1 MTPEQIEK
9 ANWLSGIYTSVAC
22 GETLQV
28 WKKDVNQ
35 WDDVS
40 WEPGPCLTSDLAHWR
55 IKPKPQKAWVVWKEN
70 PIGIFLDK
78 ENASAT
84 ATLYGGTI
92 QEITRPES

>member
-28 WKKDVNQ
+28 WKKDINQ

-55 IKPKPQKAWVVWKEN
+55 IKPKPPKAWVVWDAGGRPCVMFGE
-70 PIGIFLDK
+70 
-78 ENASAT
+78 ESAKR
-84 ATLYGGTI
+84 AAKMCGGVA
-92 QEITRPES
+92 QEITRPD

>member
-28 WKKDVNQ
+28 HEEGEWRTVEYASPNLQ
-35 WDDVS
+35 S
-40 WEPGPCLTSDLAHWR
+40 NPERWR
-55 IKPKPQKAWVVWKEN
+55 IKPKPARAWVVWTER
-70 PIGIFLDK
+70 PIGIFLDR

-92 QEITRPES
+92 QEITRPEL